1 MFIKMFIIF
10 QNLNTLL
17 LYKNAY
23 HMMHNSNMKTQTHQR
38 KNLTHLQDIFNSFLW
53 KRQDQAV

>member
-1 MFIKMFIIF
+1 MFIIW

-23 HMMHNSNMKTQTHQR
+23 HMMHNSNMNTQTHQR
-38 KNLTHLQDIFNSFLW
+38 KNFNSKKDIFNSFIS
-53 KRQDQAV
+53 KSQDQSV